1 MRISDWSSDVCSSDL
16 AAGWGCLQESGCGR
30 ECPRSPAD
38 QCERLFIGESAL
50 RVWREFRGLEI
61 TDLRRDTGIAVERLD
76 QIEAGKSRKM
86 SEVEERALARSLVI
100 GRASLRPMIRSE
112 APTSELQSL
121 QRLSYDV
128 V

>member
-61 TDLRRDTGIAVERLD
+61 TDLRRGNGIAVERLD
-76 QIEAGKSRKM
+76 HIEEGKRRKM
-86 SEVEERALARSLVI
+86 SGVEERAVASAREI
-100 GRASLRPMIRSE
+100 GSASLSPMIFPGGPGWGRSG
-112 APTSELQSL
+112 S
-121 QRLSYDV
+121 DG
-128 V
+128 